1 VALKDVSAQANH
13 DVQLES
19 ILSGTSGPPGKLY
32 TSLAA
37 TALLETLETGGPC
50 ARLVPGDTAT
60 VEQRRVFDAL
70 SAKLGEGGLVRRFS
84 CNISN
89 PQLTYSSVCCDGEL
103 RTLSLLLINK
113 RRLHQA
119 ACIVCCVAGLV
130 WDSGCITRQGGQSF
144 RVR

>member
-1 VALKDVSAQANH
+1 VALKDVSAQADH
-13 DVQLES
+13 HLQLES

-70 SAKLGEGGLVRRFS
+70 STKLGEGGLVRHLS
-84 CNISN
+84 CKHVE
-89 PQLTYSSVCCDGEL
+89 SSIDIL
-103 RTLSLLLINK
+103 ISLL
-113 RRLHQA
+113 
-119 ACIVCCVAGLV
+119 
-130 WDSGCITRQGGQSF
+130 
-144 RVR
+144 